1 MKNIVCCSFKGG
13 TAKTSTALHLGAC
26 LAKFHQKKVLLIDF
40 DPQSN
45 LSTGIG
51 LGRDCLDAMPAVL
64 KGEKEIASIIQ
75 PTCIDGLWVAPANI
89 YLDGIES
96 TYPLTNDLYSH
107 ERLRKCLKNLEYDYC
122 FIDTPPSLGWLTQ
135 SAFYAANASIIC
147 AAPEPYSLLGLHR
160 LRDYHSSIKENHDM
174 EVLGVLLTFW
184 DPRGATNEAYI
195 ESIESSFPGKTFD
208 TRIRRDMAVNRA
220 ILKEKPVIEAEPA
233 SRVAEDYAKLTE
245 EVLLRL
251 EKISINDALD
261 RLIKTPNET
270 CR

>member
-26 LAKFHQKKVLLIDF
+26 LAKFHKKKILLIDF

-64 KGEKEIASIIQ
+64 KGEKEIENVIRS
-75 PTCIDGLWVAPANI
+75 TCIDGLWAAPANI

-96 TYPLTNDLYSH
+96 TYPLTSDLYSH
-107 ERLRKCLKNLEYDYC
+107 EKLRKCLKNLDYDYC

-135 SAFYAANASIIC
+135 SAFYAAHFSIIC
-147 AAPEPYSLLGLHR
+147 ATPEPYSLLGLHR
-160 LRDYHSSIKENHDM
+160 LRDYHLAIKENHEM

-184 DPRGATNEAYI
+184 DSRGATNDVYV
-195 ESIESSFPGKTFD
+195 ESIESSFPGKVFETKVK
-208 TRIRRDMAVNRA
+208 RDMAVNRS
-220 ILKEKPVIEAEPA
+220 ILKEKPVIEVEPS
-233 SRVAEDYAKLTE
+233 SRVAENYMKLTE
-245 EVLLRL
+245 EVLMRL
-251 EKISINDALD
+251 EQKDINKVLD
-261 RLIKTPNET
+261 RLIKTPNESYQ
-270 CR
+270 